1 MDRYRATGNGTRPSP
16 VAALDAD
23 ATEARLHSETDDVR
37 AAIALVARG
46 TASRVAVSGLAF
58 GEQLLALL
66 SDEAG
71 AVGVE
76 LVPSWWPD
84 DAGCDITAQ
93 RIDG

>member
-1 MDRYRATGNGTRPSP
+1 MDRYRGADNGVRRAPG
-16 VAALDAD
+16 AALDTD
-23 ATEARLHSETDDVR
+23 ATEARLRSETDDVR

-46 TASRVAVSGLAF
+46 AASRVAVSGLAF
-58 GEQLLALL
+58 GEQLLARL

-71 AVGVE
+71 AVGVV